1 MREFGGRATAV
12 LANWDQTLLA
22 VVVAELSGA
31 PPPQPRRCTA
41 LPWRSVAVQPL
52 APPLR
57 VLLAA
62 GNLAL
67 IEAKLD
73 DDRQDGASLLPRLA
87 RLWLRRRF
95 GRSAAALTALGI
107 PMSLLREL
115 AATQHAAETAP
126 EPSLRSL
133 ADPSAHL
140 TAQIFGHAAA
150 LCGRA
155 AAVAPM
161 RAFGEALGRAVYLFD
176 ALLDHRADRRR
187 GRFNALDAVARGG
200 ELLDVAGKTAA
211 AVAHEVDA
219 AARIATAQLGEP
231 RREVVLGMLRGLGE
245 RAQRAHA
252 VLQGEVRPRVRSAEA
267 GDCDCACDAADCS
280 SPCESSPAGPQ
291 AGCCSEP
298 GPGCLW
304 CGPCDCG
311 RARQSRPQPP
321 PAAEAV
327 PTRDLQSL
335 VGKRG
340 MTVVAVFERGR
351 VRIDG
356 LEFDA
361 EAAGAMIPF
370 GAEVEVVAVSSEGRL
385 RVKRAQ

>member
-1 MREFGGRATAV
+1 MREFGGRATAA

-87 RLWLRRRF
+87 RFWLRRRF
-95 GRSAAALTALGI
+95 GRSAAALAALGI

-115 AATQHAAETAP
+115 AATQYAAETAP
-126 EPSLRSL
+126 RPSLRSL

-140 TAQIFGHAAA
+140 TAQIFGHAAS

-161 RAFGEALGRAVYLFD
+161 RTFGEALGRAVYLFD

-187 GRFNALDAVARGG
+187 GRFNALDAVAGGG
-200 ELLDVAGKTAA
+200 ELLEVAGEAAA
-211 AVAHEVDA
+211 AVAREVDA
-219 AARIATAQLGEP
+219 AARIATAQLSEP
-231 RREVVLGMLRGLGE
+231 RRKVVLGMLRGLDE

-252 VLQGEVRPRVRSAEA
+252 ELEGEVRPRVRSAEA

-280 SPCESSPAGPQ
+280 APCEAGT
-291 AGCCSEP
+291 EP
-298 GPGCLW
+298 SCLDCVW
-304 CGPCDCG
+304 CGPCDSG
-311 RARQSRPQPP
+311 RGRREEPQPP
-321 PAAEAV
+321 PAAGASPARE
-327 PTRDLQSL
+327 LQNL

-340 MTVVAVFERGR
+340 MAVVAVFERGR

-370 GAEVEVVAVSSEGRL
+370 GAEVEVVAVSGEGRL
-385 RVKRAQ
+385 RVKRTK